1 MDPVIVETLRE
12 IVSEDMKQER
22 YEMRNSDK
30 GCSQKCIL
38 IKTIAEKDLARH
50 KSVIKK
56 LFDFEWC
63 DFCSNGQ
70 DPDIKEST

>member
-12 IVSEDMKQER
+12 IVTEDMKHER
-22 YEMRNSDK
+22 MEMRNSDK

-50 KSVIKK
+50 
-56 LFDFEWC
+56 
-63 DFCSNGQ
+63 
-70 DPDIKEST
+70 